1 MSLVRSGAGIIE
13 WSKEELRQID
23 GKTRKLLTIYRAL
36 DPQADIES
44 LYLRRFEGGRGLI
57 DVEECVMLAIN
68 SPENYISRTGEIA
81 LRVVY
86 QEQILNDIGK
96 DKKALN

>member
-36 DPQADIES
+36 DPQADIER
-44 LYLRRFEGGRGLI
+44 LYL
-57 DVEECVMLAIN
+57 
-68 SPENYISRTGEIA
+68 
-81 LRVVY
+81 
-86 QEQILNDIGK
+86 
-96 DKKALN
+96 